1 MSYNPHKEDPFYL
14 AYINNSTASDYPNNI
29 TTGDFNNPTDTT
41 RAIDS
46 KISFNTKSGSCE
58 LQSDEQTF
66 VNHLPTTMFAEMK
79 YSNWSFRLSQ
89 DLISTQ
95 FKENNVNA
103 GMRGQDR
110 GEQDNSTVD
119 ISDTTKIRTQP
130 MALLINQA
138 YSNVTL
144 SNYYFLSSRDTT
156 NNSAGGGRYNYV
168 ILPKHSAIFG
178 LLT

>member
-14 AYINNSTASDYPNNI
+14 AYINNSTESDYPNDV
-29 TTGDFNNPTDTT
+29 TTGDFNNPTDTS

-66 VNHLPTTMFAEMK
+66 VNHLPTTMFGEMK
-79 YSNWSFRLSQ
+79 YTNWDFRLA
-89 DLISTQ
+89 DDIISTQ
-95 FKENNVNA
+95 FKENDINA

-110 GEQDNSTVD
+110 GEQYRDSVNVY
-119 ISDTTKIRTQP
+119 DTTRIRSQP
-130 MALLINQA
+130 MAILINQA
-138 YSNVTL
+138 YSKVTL
-144 SNYYFLSSRDTT
+144 SNYYFLSNRDTT
-156 NNSAGGGRYNYV
+156 SNVAGGGRYNYV